1 MSTYEELTNLI
12 VQRLQLQERIKV
24 QEEAHDSAGAEG
36 KAEAL
41 QALEES
47 KEALVNL
54 VSTEE
59 VLKRELFGTKAE
71 VPKDEEPEVE
81 AVPTSTEPPNCSFS
95 FKLEKP
101 QKFKQ
106 GDNFTSFCE
115 DFLEHVE
122 LTRMKDDN
130 MYLYFTTL
138 LDANTKKKLRKVEL
152 TDAQKKDPVKFI
164 PVYRKRM
171 LPPHEAENLQMD
183 FSDLMQK
190 RAESI
195 EDFATRVEDIASLAF
210 AEESEKAVNVACFSA
225 FVEGLT
231 DMDLRV
237 RLREGTIRNFQNAKD
252 EACRLYGIREAEKKR
267 GSRESAAR
275 DIDPEFEVLQIQDR
289 QARQKTYNDEG
300 RTPQGNSRSNGH
312 PEDLQPSYRRKPA
325 FQDRRGN
332 GRQGK
337 LDQQSRGPSR
347 SDPIICHNCNQP
359 NHYSRNCLQPLNY

>member
-1 MSTYEELTNLI
+1 MSTYEELTDLI
-12 VQRLQLQERIKV
+12 VQRVKLQETIKIR
-24 QEEAHDSAGAEG
+24 EEAHDSAEG
-36 KAEAL
+36 DEKAGAL
-41 QALEES
+41 QALDES
-47 KEALVNL
+47 KEAMVNL
-54 VSTEE
+54 ISTEE
-59 VLKRELFGTKAE
+59 RLKRELFDTREE
-71 VPKDEEPEVE
+71 VSKKVELEKE
-81 AVPTSTEPPNCSFS
+81 AVPISTEPPNCSFS

-152 TDAQKKDPVKFI
+152 TDPQKKDPVKFI

-210 AEESEKAVNVACFSA
+210 AEESEKAVNDACFSA
-225 FVEGLT
+225 FVKGLS

-267 GSRESAAR
+267 GSRESVAH
-275 DIDPEFEVLQIQDR
+275 DIDTEFEVLQIQGR
-289 QARQKTYNDEG
+289 QARQKTYDDER
-300 RTPQGNSRSNGH
+300 RTPQDNSRSTVH
-312 PEDLQPSYRRKPA
+312 QEDRQSSYRREPA
-325 FQDRRGN
+325 YQDRRDG
-332 GRQGK
+332 GRQGR
-337 LDQQSRGPSR
+337 LNQQSRGTSR
-347 SDPIICHNCNQP
+347 SGPIICHNCKQP
-359 NHYSRNCLQPLNY
+359 NHYSRNCMQPLNY